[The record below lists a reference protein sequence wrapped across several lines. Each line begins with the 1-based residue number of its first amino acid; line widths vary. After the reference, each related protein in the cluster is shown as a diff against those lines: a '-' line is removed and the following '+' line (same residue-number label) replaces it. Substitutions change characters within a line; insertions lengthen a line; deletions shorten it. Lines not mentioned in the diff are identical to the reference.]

1 MYDRAGIRMGEA
13 QMIPLSIPNF
23 IGNESKYVMDALNA
37 GWVSTAGSYVNSF
50 EKSVAAFVKAK
61 GAVACQSGTAGLHVA
76 LMLMGVTSSD
86 AVIVPALTFIAAVNP
101 VAYIGAEP
109 IFMDCDDSLCMDPAK
124 VRTFCE
130 QECHMDSDRLIENA
144 TGRHVKALTVVH
156 VFGNMADMEA
166 LMDIAAEFH
175 LCVVEDATE
184 ALGTYYTAG
193 RYAGKFAG
201 TIGNVGVYSFNGNK
215 IITTGGGGM
224 IVSEDEQLL
233 RHARHLTTQAKADE
247 LNFIHD
253 EVGYNYRLTNL
264 QAALG
269 LAQME
274 ELPGFIQVKQKN
286 YAAYAEGVKHI
297 PGLRLL
303 EFREGVNSNHWFYA
317 LYLEDRYPLKRDAL
331 IQKLAEMSIQTRPI
345 WGLICDQKPYR
356 MARAYKVT
364 QARIYHEHVINVP
377 CSTNLTSEEVEQVL
391 AALKG

>member
-1 MYDRAGIRMGEA
+1 MRKNGGSA
-13 QMIPLSIPNF
+13 MIPLSIPNF
-23 IGNESKYVMDALNA
+23 AGNESKYVMDALNA

-86 AVIVPALTFIAAVNP
+86 AVIVPSLTFIAAVNP

-109 IFMDCDDSLCMDPAK
+109 IFMDCDDSLCMDPVK
-124 VRTFCE
+124 VRAFCE

-175 LCVVEDATE
+175 LRVVEDATE
-184 ALGTYYTAG
+184 ALGTYYTTG

-233 RHARHLTTQAKADE
+233 WHARHLTTQAKADE

-286 YAAYAEGVKHI
+286 YEAYAEGIKDI
-297 PGLRLL
+297 PGLELL
-303 EFREGVNSNHWFYA
+303 PFREGINSNHWFYA
-317 LYLEDRYPLKRDAL
+317 VYLEERYPLKRDEL
-331 IQKLAEMSIQTRPI
+331 IRKLAEMNIQTRPI

-356 MARAYKVT
+356 DARTYEVT
-364 QARIYHEHVINVP
+364 RARTYHEHVVNVP
-377 CSTNLTSEEVEQVL
+377 CSTSLTSEEVKQVL